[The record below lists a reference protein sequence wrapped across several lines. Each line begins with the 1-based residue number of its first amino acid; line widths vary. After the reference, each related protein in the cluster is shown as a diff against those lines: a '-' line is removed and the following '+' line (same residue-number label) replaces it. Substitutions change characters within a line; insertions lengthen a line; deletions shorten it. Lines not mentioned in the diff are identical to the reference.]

1 MLSKVAQGN
10 RSDYAALL
18 LGGLL
23 GLGLLGFSRIS
34 VVDDAYISFRYA
46 HNLAEGHGLVFNS
59 GEYVEGYTNLLWTLL
74 MALPEALHI
83 SVSSF
88 AVSLGLVFGLLALV
102 EVWRVCRSLALSPWG
117 TSAAMIGLGLYP
129 EYWLTVTMGLEGGL
143 FAFLLSHTIYLSL
156 SKRWIWAGLCGGL
169 LFATRP
175 EALLLFPVF
184 LAYLVFTTLDH
195 NSKPQDYRSLVHQ
208 MLYLLAPWL
217 AVVAMVTAW
226 RVIYYGAWLPNS
238 VVAKSP
244 PEYSVSTLWP
254 NFYYGAQYLAGF
266 GQLSLLLTLGSF
278 FAVVVAW
285 RKPAVWLCL
294 GGLAAEAAAI
304 LLNGGDW
311 MPNHRLIAP
320 FAPLLAILLGI
331 AVSRVSEI
339 GRLGRPLSVAL
350 VAVGAV
356 WMLWPHNWEGGPDA
370 DIREA
375 DGCYEAIAVE
385 LAPALRPSDVIAPDA
400 LGLASYVDSHVYSH
414 DKFGLTDPEIARH
427 GPYYTP
433 TLGKLD
439 PLYTF
444 YQISPTVYFAHGG
457 AHDPRWVESLTDGE
471 YTRRYATYR
480 LRGME
485 HSGAPD
491 CRSEMAQY
499 THKKYIVSIRRGE
512 DNRRLL
518 SALDELEPK
527 PMSIPY
533 RKRFVPWFE
542 RD

>member
-1 MLSKVAQGN
+1 MLSRASQGS
-10 RSDYAALL
+10 RSDLVALL
-18 LGGLL
+18 LGAVL

-34 VVDDAYISFRYA
+34 VIDDAYISFRYA
-46 HNLAEGHGLVFNS
+46 HNLAEGHGFVFNS
-59 GEYVEGYTNLLWTLL
+59 GEYVEGYTSLLWTLL
-74 MALPEALHI
+74 MALPEALHF

-88 AVSLGLVFGLLALV
+88 AVSLGLVFGLLALF
-102 EVWRVCRSLALSPWG
+102 ELWRVCRLLGLSPWG
-117 TSAAMIGLGLYP
+117 TSAAMIGLGLFP
-129 EYWLTVTMGLEGGL
+129 EYWLTLTMGLEGGL
-143 FAFLLSHTIYLSL
+143 FAFLLCHTVYLSL
-156 SKRWIWAGLCGGL
+156 SKRWIWAGLYGGL

-175 EALLLFPVF
+175 EAVLLIPAFV
-184 LAYLVFTTLDH
+184 AYLVLTALNH
-195 NSKPQDYRSLVHQ
+195 YSSPQDYRPLVRQ
-208 MLYLLAPWL
+208 MLSLLAPWL

-226 RVIYYGAWLPNS
+226 RLTYYGAWLPNS

-244 PEYSVSTLWP
+244 PEYSVGTLWP
-254 NFYYGAQYLAGF
+254 NFRHGAQYLAHF

-278 FAVVVAW
+278 IAVVLAW

-320 FAPLLAILLGI
+320 YAPLLAILLSI

-356 WMLWPHNWEGGPDA
+356 CMLWPHKWEGGPDA

-375 DGCYEAIAVE
+375 DGCYGAIAAE
-385 LAPALRPSDVIAPDA
+385 LAPALLPSDTIAPDA
-400 LGLASYVDSHVYSH
+400 LGLASYIDAHVYSH
-414 DKFGLTDPEIARH
+414 DKFGLADREIARH
-427 GPYYTP
+427 GPYYIP

-444 YQISPTVYFAHGG
+444 YQISPTVYFTHGD
-457 AHDPRWVESLTDGE
+457 AHDPRWLEYLTDGE

-480 LRGME
+480 LQGMD
-485 HSGAPD
+485 HSGEPD
-491 CRSEMAQY
+491 CQSEKSQ
-499 THKKYIVSIRRGE
+499 YIVSIRRGE
-512 DNRRLL
+512 AKRRFL
-518 SALDELEPK
+518 SSLNELEPK
-527 PMSIPY
+527 PLSIPH
-533 RKRFVPWFE
+533 RERFVPWFQ
-542 RD
+542 RN